1 MIEVGSKVR
10 SFDFARGESG
20 RDLKGER
27 ACYIEGVVEGFKEV
41 DGCERYIVRVDRK
54 VFGGKEEDILGRFPY
69 VYPPVNGTP
78 RMLGGVCDG
87 VVLIS
92 GPSK

>member
-27 ACYIEGVVEGFKEV
+27 ACYVEGVVEGFKEV
-41 DGCERYIVRVDRK
+41 EGCERYVVRVDRK
-54 VFGGKEEDILGRFPY
+54 VFAGDEEDILGRFPY

-78 RMLGGVCDG
+78 RLMGGTTNAVE
-87 VVLIS
+87 LI
-92 GPSK
+92 